1 MSEEHNKLYY
11 EQGRNGY
18 TMSDTINPNM
28 NDIKRKVSPVPKEQ
42 TTSVSL
48 GKVNPKMKLSKEDL
62 MKHDPLFDKE
72 LKEKVKE
79 NYTGTINHH
88 RIVRDGFELKEEVV
102 EDRKAIP
109 VFSGV
114 LAYFPDA
121 LKEVSKASYAA
132 TKQHHPDK
140 DMFWDRTKSTD
151 NEDALVRHLIDHTN
165 NPVDTDGVLHLA
177 KVAWRSLAALQIYL
191 ESK

>member
-1 MSEEHNKLYY
+1 MSEKHNKLYY
-11 EQGRNGY
+11 EKGRNGY
-18 TMSDTINPNM
+18 TMSDTI
-28 NDIKRKVSPVPKEQ
+28 
-42 TTSVSL
+42 
-48 GKVNPKMKLSKEDL
+48 NPKMKLSKEDL
-62 MKHDPLFDKE
+62 MKHDPLFDEE

-79 NYTGTINHH
+79 NYTGVSNHH
-88 RIVRDGFELKEEVV
+88 RIEREGFELKEDVV

-121 LKEVSKASYAA
+121 LKEVAKCSLEGNN
-132 TKQHHPDK
+132 QHHADKPLHWDK
-140 DMFWDRTKSTD
+140 DKSKD
-151 NEDALVRHLIDHTN
+151 NEDALVRHLIDHTK

-177 KVAWRSLAALQIYL
+177 KVTWRALAALQIYL